1 MAYII
6 VYCYS
11 DNKNTTYFKTLLF
24 HVPTSYFEGLKNVKL
39 KHSYILTSG
48 KAEQPSFK
56 DYFVLDYI
64 GIRCESLSF
73 KAHNPMC

>member
-24 HVPTSYFEGLKNVKL
+24 HVPTSFLKVL
-39 KHSYILTSG
+39 KTLSWNILITLG
-48 KAEQPSFK
+48 KAEQPIFK
-56 DYFVLDYI
+56 DYFVLDYK
-64 GIRCESLSF
+64 GI
-73 KAHNPMC
+73 